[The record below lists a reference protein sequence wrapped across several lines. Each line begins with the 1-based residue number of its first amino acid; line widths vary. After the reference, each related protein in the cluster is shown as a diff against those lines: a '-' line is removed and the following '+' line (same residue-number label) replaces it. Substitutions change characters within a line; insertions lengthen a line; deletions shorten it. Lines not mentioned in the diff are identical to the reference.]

1 MEYLYVIFLDKE
13 QPISQSAELEKLFK
27 LEEILESFSM
37 VSYDCCTVS
46 NWVCLNEKYQ
56 PAVIFVSSVSA
67 ICVSDDF

>member
-1 MEYLYVIFLDKE
+1 MMEYLYVIFLDKE

-46 NWVCLNEKYQ
+46 N
-56 PAVIFVSSVSA
+56 
-67 ICVSDDF
+67 